1 MVTEDNVDGEA
12 FQVDLPLNLFDV
24 SNAQP
29 ELPGSVIDLGDD
41 VFQVLLNPVILLKCF
56 LLRLIPPWWIF
67 YLLS

>member
-12 FQVDLPLNLFDV
+12 FQVDLPLNLVDV

-29 ELPGSVIDLGDD
+29 ELTGSVINLGDD

-56 LLRLIPPWWIF
+56 
-67 YLLS
+67 Y